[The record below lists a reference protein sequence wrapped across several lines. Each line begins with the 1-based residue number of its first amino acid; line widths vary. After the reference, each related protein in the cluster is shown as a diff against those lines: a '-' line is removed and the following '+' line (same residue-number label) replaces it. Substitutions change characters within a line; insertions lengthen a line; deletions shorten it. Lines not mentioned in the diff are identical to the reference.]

1 MLYATLQQEKCLYLR
16 FGGSELL
23 ESVHPYCWRA
33 QGKSGVTE
41 HDWGRKGGEEG
52 GGLVSRLPLTGI
64 VGFVM
69 MTILIT

>member
-23 ESVHPYCWRA
+23 ERVHPHWWRA

-41 HDWGRKGGEEG
+41 HDWGRKGGVSFPDFHSQAL
-52 GGLVSRLPLTGI
+52 LVSS
-64 VGFVM
+64 
-69 MTILIT
+69 